1 LIVFFLFGISL
12 RRRSKSSA
20 RYVTISCAVG
30 NGLLLLLLLPLEDD
44 AAKVDRALDRAAPA
58 VMLLLLLLDED
69 ELELP
74 LTPSPSCSSSSISL

>member
-30 NGLLLLLLLPLEDD
+30 NGLLLLLLPLEDD

-58 VMLLLLLLDED
+58 VMLLLLLLLDED

>member
-1 LIVFFLFGISL
+1 M
-12 RRRSKSSA
+12 
-20 RYVTISCAVG
+20 TISCAVG

-58 VMLLLLLLDED
+58 VMLLLLLDED

>member
-1 LIVFFLFGISL
+1 MQSLRAVSYLSKRPLIVFFLFGISL

-30 NGLLLLLLLPLEDD
+30 NGLLLLPLEDD

-58 VMLLLLLLDED
+58 VMLLLLLDED
-69 ELELP
+69 
-74 LTPSPSCSSSSISL
+74 